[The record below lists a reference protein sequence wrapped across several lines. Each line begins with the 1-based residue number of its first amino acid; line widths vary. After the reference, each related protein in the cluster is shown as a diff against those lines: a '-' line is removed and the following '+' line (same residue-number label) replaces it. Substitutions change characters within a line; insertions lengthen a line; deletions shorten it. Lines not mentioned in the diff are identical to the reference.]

1 MKVISVIPARGGSKG
16 IPLKN
21 IVSLN
26 GEPLIS
32 YTIEASKQS
41 NVDETWVSTDSP
53 EIASVALECG
63 AKIIERPSDISTD
76 TSQSEEA
83 LLHMARE
90 TEFDVMV
97 FIQPTSP
104 LIISKDVNKGIKMMT
119 NYDSV
124 LSVTENNQLSWS
136 NNNPLYDISN
146 RKRRQDSSQSYLET
160 GGIFIT
166 TKLGLIKSQNRLNGK
181 IGLLKLPKIR
191 SFDTLNLDISIL
203 VNLLN
208 CNDKLEKILFLSS
221 AAVYKNVLNK
231 TNREDTVKSNIIIN
245 KIINFINDDYLM
257 GKKLYKE
264 FLFTKNKLVDKTID
278 PFFHKN
284 DNLRLNGITKLISEK
299 ILKEYCHENK
309 IELQILRPYRII

>member
-104 LIISKDVNKGIKMMT
+104 LIKSEDINEGLDMMDE
-119 NYDSV
+119 YDSV
-124 LSVTENNQLSWS
+124 FSVTKEHWI
-136 NNNPLYDISN
+136 PRWTEDVKPHEWEIDN
-146 RKRRQDSSQSYLET
+146 RPMRQDKPELYIEN
-160 GGIFIT
+160 GAFYIT
-166 TKLGLIKSQNRLNGK
+166 KREN
-181 IGLLKLPKIR
+181 LLKSKLRYSGKMGVVEIPLSR
-191 SFDTLNLDISIL
+191 SFQ
-203 VNLLN
+203 VY
-208 CNDKLEKILFLSS
+208 DKDDLFLIETILAGSM
-221 AAVYKNVLNK
+221 
-231 TNREDTVKSNIIIN
+231 REW
-245 KIINFINDDYLM
+245 
-257 GKKLYKE
+257 
-264 FLFTKNKLVDKTID
+264 
-278 PFFHKN
+278 
-284 DNLRLNGITKLISEK
+284 
-299 ILKEYCHENK
+299 
-309 IELQILRPYRII
+309 